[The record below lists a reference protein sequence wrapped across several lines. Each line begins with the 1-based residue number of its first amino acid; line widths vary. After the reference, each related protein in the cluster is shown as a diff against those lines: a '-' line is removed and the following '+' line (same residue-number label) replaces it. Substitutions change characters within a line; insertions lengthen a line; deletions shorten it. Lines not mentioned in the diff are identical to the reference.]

1 MISIK
6 DINAAGP
13 VLILYSSGTGGEFI
27 TSTLSKVSKS
37 FNNLVWFVN
46 TEVNQTHLTC
56 VTEYSTTWSDPLDPN
71 TWICQR
77 HLDKLIGPKRY
88 LMRDH
93 PILDHAILYNRFLPN
108 LQVLNLTL
116 QDNYD
121 YYGKVTFAKL
131 AKKVY
136 ITELTFDYV
145 KNNITSSVDEVHM
158 SNLYNWASKY
168 LWVWVHELHIV
179 NTALKSNQSIEFYE
193 HTDSL
198 EEHIANQSTAIE
210 HQSTVVSVQLKKVL
224 NNCIDID
231 ITDIKSSKHMWEQF
245 KIIIPDIDLKEAI
258 KLSDIW
264 QANNRKLIKHEF

>member
-1 MISIK
+1 MISIQ
-6 DINAAGP
+6 DIDDSRP

-46 TEVNQTHLTC
+46 KEVNQTHLTC
-56 VTEYSTTWSDPLDPN
+56 VTEYSTEWTDPLDPN

-77 HLDKLIGPKRY
+77 HLDQLIGPKRY

-93 PILDHAILYNRFLPN
+93 PILDHAILYNKFLPN

-136 ITELTFDYV
+136 NSELTFDYV
-145 KNNITSSVDEVHM
+145 KNNITSTVDMACM

-168 LWVWVHELHIV
+168 PWVWFHELHIV
-179 NTALKSNQSIEFYE
+179 NTMLKSNQSIEFYE
-193 HTDSL
+193 HNDNL
-198 EEHIANQSTAIE
+198 KEHVATQSVAIE
-210 HQSTVVSVQLKKVL
+210 LQSTVLSTQLKQVL

-231 ITDIKSSKHMWEQF
+231 ITDIKSSKSMWEQI
-245 KIIIPDIDLKEAI
+245 KVIIPDIDLKEAI
-258 KLSDIW
+258 KLSNRW
-264 QANNRKLIKHEF
+264 QANNRKLIKHGL